1 MAGHAINPI
10 RSAINRLNW
19 QSICLGSVR
28 ERVERVMADPD
39 AARHIPNGKAMV
51 EYLRA
56 GEAMLRGTV
65 HDLMRKDGRA
75 SAIGKQVESSKRHR
89 ARAKAIT

>member
-1 MAGHAINPI
+1 MAGHTTNPI
-10 RSAINRLNW
+10 RAAINKLNW

-39 AARHIPNGKAMV
+39 MAQHVPNGKALI

-56 GEAMLRGTV
+56 GESMLRGTV
-65 HDLMRKDGRA
+65 HDLMRRDGRA